1 MLQKNR
7 PDIYLFNPTFEY
19 AVANGNASWQPN
31 KLLQKME
38 NDLSTLPLFLSQPGD
53 VILTNKIPSERFINS
68 LKQINITSRQFIKK
82 DTFTSNKIFI
92 ETKKNRLLPWGWS
105 PAAHKLL
112 SPIKNSCSAEFKNSP
127 VFNWHHRQKHLYS
140 RKFSLEILTSLI
152 TQFPD
157 NLFISKEYL
166 PKIVTDKPE
175 FKKQIEE
182 WEKIMVKAPWSS
194 SGRGLQPVT
203 KTPVHE
209 KVWEKLLGI
218 VSEQGFAIVEPFL
231 NKEFDLAFQFQLEK
245 RKVTFLGTSHFLT
258 DKKGQYVGNSL
269 NGLPQKVKNDMAE
282 FIELVPGKIIKPL
295 IETIESSELAKNYE
309 GFFGVDTLIFRDR
322 NNRLKINP
330 CLEINVKQT
339 MGLLSLQ
346 LEKLVVNNK
355 KGEFK
360 IYYKPGENFMRF
372 AQTMEKKHPL
382 KITNHK
388 IESGFLAITEATE
401 TTLFG
406 AYILV

>member
-38 NDLSTLPLFLSQPGD
+38 NDLSTLPLFFSQPGD
-53 VILTNKIPSERFINS
+53 VILTDKIPSKKFINS
-68 LKQINITSRQFIKK
+68 LKQINIASPHFSEK
-82 DTFTSNKIFI
+82 DTFTNNKVFI
-92 ETKKNRLLPWGWS
+92 ESDKNRLLPWGWS

-112 SPIKNSCSAEFKNSP
+112 SPLKNSCSAEFKDSP
-127 VFNWHHRQKHLYS
+127 VFNWHVRQKHFYS
-140 RKFSLEILTSLI
+140 RKFSLEILTSLLAK
-152 TQFPD
+152 FPD
-157 NLFISKEYL
+157 ERFISKEYL
-166 PKIVTDKPE
+166 PKIVTGKPG

-218 VSEQGFAIVEPFL
+218 ISEQGFAIVEPFL
-231 NKEFDLAFQFQLEK
+231 NKVFDLAFQFQLEK
-245 RKVTFLGTSHFLT
+245 GRVTFLGTSHFLT
-258 DKKGQYVGNSL
+258 NKKGQYVGNSL
-269 NGLPQKVKNDMAE
+269 NGLPSKVENDVAE
-282 FIELVPGKIIKPL
+282 FIKLVRGKIIKPL
-295 IETIESSELAKNYE
+295 IKIIESSELAKNYE

-322 NNRLKINP
+322 NNVLKINP

-346 LEKLVVNNK
+346 LEKLIVNNR

-360 IYYKPGENFMRF
+360 IYYQPGENFIKF
-372 AQTMEKKHPL
+372 AQTMERKYPL
-382 KITNHK
+382 QITNRK